1 MRVDSGR
8 ASSTRWHYA
17 WVVAAVTFLILLA
30 TAGIRATPAIFMVP
44 LEREFG
50 WTRAAI
56 SGAIAINIALFGL
69 IGPFAASLM
78 SRYGLRRIVLGALA
92 LLATSVGLSSLMRT
106 PWQLT
111 LFWGVLVGMGTGF
124 TALVLAAVVVNR
136 WFEER
141 RGLVLGILSAANAT
155 GQLVFLPLLAQV
167 VTSHGW
173 RSATYIVAGVAATVF
188 VIVLVWLRDQ
198 PSDLGLL
205 PYGATESRAPAPP
218 APSMAQSPLRALIWA
233 AHSREFWILAGTF
246 FVCGASTNGL
256 IGTHLIPACMDH
268 GIPEVTAA
276 GLLAAMGVFDLVGTT
291 ASGWLTDRYNS
302 RVLLFAY
309 YGLRGLSLLFL
320 PFALASQHIWLSGF
334 AVFYGLD
341 WIATVPPT
349 VRLTADTFGQ
359 ENVGVVYGWIG
370 ASHQLGASLAA
381 LTAGVIRSSL
391 GDYRV
396 AFWLS
401 GGLCLLAAGLL
412 IATGRKG
419 AVAER
424 GPEMVGAEA

>member
-1 MRVDSGR
+1 MESHRDKL
-8 ASSTRWHYA
+8 HYA
-17 WVVAAVTFLILLA
+17 WVVAGVTFLVLLA
-30 TAGIRATPAIFMVP
+30 TAGVRATPAIMMVP

-78 SRYGLRRIVLGALA
+78 SRYGLRRIVLCALA
-92 LLATSVGLSSLMRT
+92 LLALSVGASSTMHT
-106 PWQLT
+106 QWQLT
-111 LFWGVLVGMGTGF
+111 LFWGVLVGSATGV
-124 TALVLAAVVVNR
+124 TALVLAAIVVNR
-136 WFEER
+136 WFDQR
-141 RGLVLGILSAANAT
+141 RGVVLGVLSAANAT

-173 RSATYIVAGVAATVF
+173 RSATYIVAGAAAAVF
-188 VIVLVWLRDQ
+188 LIVLVWLRDH
-198 PSDLGLL
+198 PADVGLL
-205 PYGATESRAPAPP
+205 PYGAAVAGPQSSSR
-218 APSMAQSPLRALIWA
+218 PSMARSPVRGLFWA
-233 AHSREFWILAGTF
+233 ARSREFWVLAGSF

-291 ASGWLTDRYNS
+291 ASGWLTDRFNS
-302 RVLLFAY
+302 RVLLFCY

-320 PFALASQHIWLSGF
+320 PFALSSQHIWLSGF

-349 VRLTADTFGQ
+349 VRLTADTFGT

-381 LTAGVIRSSL
+381 VMAGVIRTSL

-401 GGLCLLAAGLL
+401 GGLCLLAAALL
-412 IATGRKG
+412 IVTGRKRTT
-419 AVAER
+419 AQR
-424 GPEMVGAEA
+424 GPEMVGAQA